1 MSTDSPSKNSSYIIK
16 WLQIGMILVL
26 LMVVIGGITRLT
38 QSGLSMV
45 HWKPLHFLPPLNE
58 TQWQEEFAA
67 YQTSPEFQHFNTHFT
82 LSDFKSIYFWEYLHR
97 LIGRIMGLVF
107 FIPFVYFFVTKKI
120 ESRRLLGQLL
130 LIFIWGGLQGF
141 LGWYMVKSGLVDNPH
156 VSHYRL
162 ALHLFTA
169 FTMIS
174 YMYWVVL
181 TLKYPRGNAPRE
193 WVTKLPIVFYFLIL
207 LQIVYGAFTAGLKAG
222 FVYSTYPLMQHSFFP
237 QDAVQALK
245 TYGWISVF
253 ENHAMVQFTHRWLGF
268 IVLGLI
274 LGLYIQ
280 LKNKAIS
287 SHFKFAFRAVVI
299 LITLQFILGVLTLLL
314 HVPIVLAVMHQ
325 LVAALLLLA
334 VVRVWYWGRMEV
346 R

>member
-1 MSTDSPSKNSSYIIK
+1 MSTDSPSINSTYLIK

-107 FIPFVYFFVTKKI
+107 FIPFVYFYVTQKI
-120 ESRRLLGQLL
+120 ESKRLLGQLL

-181 TLKYPRGNAPRE
+181 TLKYPRGHAPRE
-193 WVTKLPIVFYFLIL
+193 WITKLPIVFYFLIL
-207 LQIVYGAFTAGLKAG
+207 FQIVYGAFTAGLKAG
-222 FVYSTYPLMQHSFFP
+222 YVYSTYPLMQHSFFP

-253 ENHAMVQFTHRWLGF
+253 ENHATVQFTHRWLGF
-268 IVLGLI
+268 LLLVLIIGIYFKLRNRMTA
-274 LGLYIQ
+274 Q
-280 LKNKAIS
+280 TFQKAYQT
-287 SHFKFAFRAVVI
+287 VVFF
-299 LITLQFILGVLTLLL
+299 LMVQFTLGVLTLLL
-314 HVPIVLAVMHQ
+314 HVPISLAVLHQ

-334 VVRVWYWGRMEV
+334 VVRMWFFARVEA
-346 R
+346 

>member
-1 MSTDSPSKNSSYIIK
+1 MSTDSPSINSSYLIK

-58 TQWQEEFAA
+58 TQWQEEFTA

-107 FIPFVYFFVTKKI
+107 FIPFVYFYVTQKI
-120 ESRRLLGQLL
+120 ESKRLLGQLL

-181 TLKYPRGNAPRE
+181 TLKYPRGHAPRE
-193 WVTKLPIVFYFLIL
+193 WITKLPIVFYFLIL
-207 LQIVYGAFTAGLKAG
+207 FQIVYGAFTAGLKAG
-222 FVYSTYPLMQHSFFP
+222 YVYSTYPLMQHSFFP

-253 ENHAMVQFTHRWLGF
+253 ENHATVQFTHRWLGF
-268 IVLGLI
+268 LLLVLIIGIYFKLRNRMTA
-274 LGLYIQ
+274 Q
-280 LKNKAIS
+280 TFQKAYQT
-287 SHFKFAFRAVVI
+287 VVFF
-299 LITLQFILGVLTLLL
+299 LMVQFTLGVLTLLL
-314 HVPIVLAVMHQ
+314 HVPISLAVLHQ

-334 VVRVWYWGRMEV
+334 VVRMWFFARVEA
-346 R
+346 

>member
-1 MSTDSPSKNSSYIIK
+1 MSTDSPSINSTYLIK

-107 FIPFVYFFVTKKI
+107 FIPFVYFYVTQKI
-120 ESRRLLGQLL
+120 ESKRLLGQLL

-181 TLKYPRGNAPRE
+181 TLKYPRGHAPRE
-193 WVTKLPIVFYFLIL
+193 WITKLPIVFYFLIL
-207 LQIVYGAFTAGLKAG
+207 FQIVCGAFTAGLKAG
-222 FVYSTYPLMQHSFFP
+222 YVYSTYPLMQHSFFP

-253 ENHAMVQFTHRWLGF
+253 ENHATVQFTHRWMGF
-268 IVLGLI
+268 LLLVLIIGIYFKLRNRMTA
-274 LGLYIQ
+274 Q
-280 LKNKAIS
+280 TFQKAYQT
-287 SHFKFAFRAVVI
+287 VVFF
-299 LITLQFILGVLTLLL
+299 LMVQFTLGVLTLLL
-314 HVPIVLAVMHQ
+314 HVPISLAVLHQ

-334 VVRVWYWGRMEV
+334 VVRMWYFARVEA
-346 R
+346 

>member
-1 MSTDSPSKNSSYIIK
+1 
-16 WLQIGMILVL
+16 
-26 LMVVIGGITRLT
+26 MVVIGGITRLT

-107 FIPFVYFFVTKKI
+107 FIPFVYFYVTQKI
-120 ESRRLLGQLL
+120 ESKRLLGQLL

-181 TLKYPRGNAPRE
+181 TLKYPRGHAPRE
-193 WVTKLPIVFYFLIL
+193 WITKLPIVFYFLIL
-207 LQIVYGAFTAGLKAG
+207 FQIVYGAFTAGLKAG
-222 FVYSTYPLMQHSFFP
+222 YVYSTYPLMQHSFFP

-253 ENHAMVQFTHRWLGF
+253 ENHATVQFTHRWLGF
-268 IVLGLI
+268 LLLVLIIGIYFKLRNRMTA
-274 LGLYIQ
+274 Q
-280 LKNKAIS
+280 TFQKAYQT
-287 SHFKFAFRAVVI
+287 VVFF
-299 LITLQFILGVLTLLL
+299 LMVQFTLGVLTLLL
-314 HVPIVLAVMHQ
+314 HVPISLAVLHQ

-334 VVRVWYWGRMEV
+334 VVRMWFFARVEA
-346 R
+346 

>member
-1 MSTDSPSKNSSYIIK
+1 MSTDSPSINSSYLIK

-58 TQWQEEFAA
+58 TQWQEEFTA

-107 FIPFVYFFVTKKI
+107 FIPFVYFYVTQKI
-120 ESRRLLGQLL
+120 ESKRLLGQLL

-181 TLKYPRGNAPRE
+181 TLKYPRGHAPRE
-193 WVTKLPIVFYFLIL
+193 WITKLPIVFYFLIL
-207 LQIVYGAFTAGLKAG
+207 FQIVYGAFTAGLKAG
-222 FVYSTYPLMQHSFFP
+222 YVYSTYPLMQHSFFP

-253 ENHAMVQFTHRWLGF
+253 ENHATVQFTHRWMGF
-268 IVLGLI
+268 LLLVLIIGIYFKLRNRMTA
-274 LGLYIQ
+274 Q
-280 LKNKAIS
+280 TFQKAYQT
-287 SHFKFAFRAVVI
+287 VVFF
-299 LITLQFILGVLTLLL
+299 LMVQFTLGVLTLLL
-314 HVPIVLAVMHQ
+314 HVPISLAVLHQ

-334 VVRVWYWGRMEV
+334 VVRMWFFARVEA
-346 R
+346 

>member
-1 MSTDSPSKNSSYIIK
+1 MSTDSPSINSSYLIK

-107 FIPFVYFFVTKKI
+107 FIPFVYFYVTQKI
-120 ESRRLLGQLL
+120 ESKRLLGQLL

-181 TLKYPRGNAPRE
+181 TLKYPRGHAPRE
-193 WVTKLPIVFYFLIL
+193 WITKLPIVFYFLIL
-207 LQIVYGAFTAGLKAG
+207 FQIVYGAFTAGLKAG
-222 FVYSTYPLMQHSFFP
+222 YVYSTYPLMQHSFFP

-253 ENHAMVQFTHRWLGF
+253 ENHATVQFTHRWLGF
-268 IVLGLI
+268 LLLVLIIGIYFKLRNRMTA
-274 LGLYIQ
+274 Q
-280 LKNKAIS
+280 TFQKAYQT
-287 SHFKFAFRAVVI
+287 VVFF
-299 LITLQFILGVLTLLL
+299 LMVQFTLGVLTLLL
-314 HVPIVLAVMHQ
+314 HVPISLAVLHQ

-334 VVRVWYWGRMEV
+334 VVRMWFFARVEA
-346 R
+346 